1 MEPIMK
7 RRSFW
12 QFYAVPVVVM
22 VLAYL
27 VPMALTVGGLRAGE
41 PQVLKMRQ
49 ELLGKVGSVGPI
61 AAVARQL
68 RAGRTVRAI
77 LVVFLWN
84 FVVGAIA
91 MSTLMG
97 GVFFAL
103 PPVVAAGRGVM
114 LGLLFDPGSFEGSRG
129 VFVLITGLLELPNY
143 MMAGALGIRLGLA
156 WLLPPRRERLREVWE
171 HAKWSIPAMG
181 LLLFLAA
188 VWEVGGIAFL
198 SHRP

>member
-1 MEPIMK
+1 MK
-7 RRSFW
+7 SRSFW
-12 QFYAVPVVVM
+12 QFYAAPVVVM
-22 VLAYL
+22 LLAYL

-61 AAVARQL
+61 ATVTRQL
-68 RAGRTVRAI
+68 RAGRTVRAT
-77 LVVFLWN
+77 LTVFLWN

-91 MSTLMG
+91 MSTLVG

-103 PPVVAAGRGVM
+103 PPVVAMGRGVM
-114 LGLLFDPGSFEGSRG
+114 LGLLYDPASFEGPRG
-129 VFVLITGLLELPNY
+129 ILVLITGLLELPNY

-198 SHRP
+198 SRRP